1 LTAAPSYAIFSDMS
15 QVHYLWEYN
24 IGPLGASHIHGPS
37 GTSHYKVMMFDA
49 TDAAVKRQVTIM
61 YWRTK
66 TSTYSHP
73 PDTLEV
79 QSVLVGPSVVHD
91 LRLGSDRPMTV
102 SVEYAR
108 SVWERLASHGWTVPP
123 NSPSYRA
130 QEPPYTSLTRQAH
143 PPSFTP
149 SAGDPP
155 EWNTVENT

>member
-1 LTAAPSYAIFSDMS
+1 MS

-49 TDAAVKRQVTIM
+49 TDAAVKRQVTVL
-61 YWRTK
+61 YWRTR

-73 PDTLEV
+73 PDILHV
-79 QSVLVGPSVVHD
+79 PSVPIGHSAFHD
-91 LRLGSDRPMTV
+91 LELASDMPMTV
-102 SVEYAR
+102 SVEFAR

-149 SAGDPP
+149 SVGDPP

>member
-1 LTAAPSYAIFSDMS
+1 MS

-73 PDTLEV
+73 PDILHV
-79 QSVLVGPSVVHD
+79 PSVPIGHSAFHD
-91 LRLGSDRPMTV
+91 LELVSDMPITV

-108 SVWERLASHGWTVPP
+108 SLWERLASYGWTVPP

-130 QEPPYTSLTRQAH
+130 YEPSHPPYTSYVN
-143 PPSFTP
+143 PPRTSNIGRTE
-149 SAGDPP
+149 S
-155 EWNTVENT
+155 WT